1 MIKFFDGQIF
11 ASIIKSGANNLINSK
26 NRIDALNVF
35 PVPDGD
41 TGTNM
46 SYTVQAAIDNINNL
60 AGNNLGEISAK
71 VAKSMLFGARGNSGV
86 ILSQIFKGFALG
98 FENLVKVD
106 VFGLLKAFKMAYEK
120 AYASVLKAVEGTILT
135 VIREVYE
142 GLEKEVDKETTF
154 EKFFEL
160 VVKLAR
166 ISCDN
171 TPNKLKVLREVGVT
185 DSGGEGLYT
194 IFVGME
200 KAIRG
205 EIVELGQEQDS
216 FDSFVSDTEVYDGE
230 FGYCT
235 EFILE
240 LTNKNEFEIRN
251 FEKELKKKA
260 TSLVVVKDDDIV
272 KVHGHTL
279 KPGELLN
286 LAQKHGEFAKI
297 KSENMTKQASE
308 SKNKNLQ
315 ANSENNELNECGIVS
330 CNLGSGIIERMRE
343 LGADAIVESGQS
355 QNPSARDL
363 IDAIN
368 LVNAKNVF
376 ILPNNSNIFLTATQA
391 ATAIQDKKVFVIPTK
406 SQIQGVNAILN
417 FDKDNK
423 AKENEKIMNNAI
435 KLVVSAE
442 VTRAVRN
449 TKLHGIK
456 IKEGQFIGIANSK
469 ILTSEDD
476 FLTSARNLIKKL
488 ITKNTELITIYYG
501 NVVSENDAFELET
514 FIQNQYDVEVE
525 IVNGN
530 QPTYHFLIGFE

>member
-200 KAIRG
+200 KAVRG

-216 FDSFVSDTEVYDGE
+216 FESFVSDSEVYDGE

-501 NVVSENDAFELET
+501 NEVSENDAFELET

>member
-120 AYASVLKAVEGTILT
+120 AYALVLKAVEGTILT

-501 NVVSENDAFELET
+501 NEVSENDAFELET